1 MGNLGSPRLA
11 PEYFEKKPNF
21 NPRPRKA
28 DKNPKGGKN
37 DSLDETA
44 HCMKEIG
51 ERNECV
57 NEKYEVI
64 ERATL
69 LMHTHSLSCQRHG
82 WVCGMGE
89 IDGWKEEG
97 IRLFLAIFLFF
108 VPNLVVLCRNPLLR
122 CPR

>member
-64 ERATL
+64 ERATS
-69 LMHTHSLSCQRHG
+69 LMHTHCPAKDMDGCVVWGKLMGGKRKDFVCSLR
-82 WVCGMGE
+82 
-89 IDGWKEEG
+89 
-97 IRLFLAIFLFF
+97 FF
-108 VPNLVVLCRNPLLR
+108 FSLCRIW
-122 CPR
+122 